1 MFQFFRNFFKTKIGL
16 AFALVFLGLIGFAFA
31 SSDISNSTTFGG
43 VAGGDRVAVV
53 GDEKVGAA
61 DLTRA
66 MNDALD
72 RVREDN
78 PTISMP
84 SFLAQG
90 GLEDVLALVIDRFA
104 IKGYAAQYG
113 IRAGENL
120 VNSEIHQIPLFRGP
134 DGNFS
139 DEAYR
144 LALRQQGIS
153 DSQIRDDLAVGLL
166 AKQLMV
172 PATFGAT
179 IPEKLAV
186 RYAQLFKERRQGTIG
201 LLPAAAYAPAGAP
214 TDAQLQAFYTAN
226 RSDFIR
232 PERRVIRYAT
242 FNSDALGDTIN
253 PTEAEIAA
261 RYKKD
266 SAQYSA
272 TEQRSFTQL
281 IVPTQ
286 AAANSIRDRLAS
298 GVSMEQV
305 AQEAGF
311 RTSALADTDKK
322 ALSKRA
328 STAVADAYFAAT
340 SGGVTAPAR
349 SSLGWHVARVDKI
362 NRIAARTLDQVR
374 GDITNTVREE
384 KRAKGLVDLA
394 SRIEEQLDDGATM
407 SELATE
413 LKLTVATTK
422 PITGQGQVYGSATEA
437 APALLAPALSTA
449 FQMEEGE
456 PEIAA
461 LDSGATYL
469 LFEATDITPSAAAP
483 LNEIR
488 DMAVQA
494 WRQSEG
500 NKAAKA
506 AADRV
511 MARVA
516 KGATLAAAI
525 AAENKNLPGIEQV
538 NLTREDLARQRE
550 QRIPPP
556 LALMFSMAQNTTKR
570 LDAGNDMGWFVVDLD
585 KITVETMAKN
595 DPLVSAA
602 LNQLGP
608 VFGQEY
614 VAQMRGAMRDE
625 LGVERNQTAI
635 DAVRKQLAGTN

>member
-16 AFALVFLGLIGFAFA
+16 AVALAFLGLIGFAFA
-31 SSDISNSTTFGG
+31 SSDVANTTTFGG

-53 GDEKVGAA
+53 GSEKIGTAE
-61 DLTRA
+61 LTRS

-72 RVREDN
+72 RIRQDN

-84 SFLAQG
+84 AFLAQG
-90 GLEDVLALVIDRFA
+90 GLDDVLSLLIDRFA
-104 IKGYAAQYG
+104 IKGYAAEYG
-113 IRAGENL
+113 LRAGENL
-120 VNSEIHQIPLFRGP
+120 VNSEIRQIPMFRGP

-139 DEAYR
+139 DETYR
-144 LALRQQGIS
+144 LALRQQGMS
-153 DSQIRDDLAVGLL
+153 DAQIRDDLAVGLL
-166 AKQLMV
+166 AKQLMI

-179 IPEKLAV
+179 MPEKLAV
-186 RYAQLFKERRQGTIG
+186 RYAQLFKERRQGTIA
-201 LLPAAAYAPAGAP
+201 LLPSAAYAPAGAP
-214 TDAQLQAFYTAN
+214 SDAQLQAFYTAN

-253 PTEAEIAA
+253 PTEVEIAA
-261 RYKKD
+261 RYKQD
-266 SAQYSA
+266 SAQYA
-272 TEQRSFTQL
+272 ANEQRSFTQL

-286 AAANSIRDRLAS
+286 AAANSIRDRLAAGAS
-298 GVSMEQV
+298 IEQV

-322 ALSKRA
+322 TLNERT
-328 STAVADAYFAAT
+328 STAVADAYFAAA
-340 SGGVTAPAR
+340 SGSVTAPAR
-349 SSLGWHVARVDKI
+349 SSLGWHVARVDNI
-362 NRIAARTLDQVR
+362 DRIAARTLDQAR
-374 GDITNTVREE
+374 ADITNTVREE
-384 KRAKGLVDLA
+384 KRAKGLADLA

-407 SELATE
+407 NEVASE

-422 PITGQGQVYGSATEA
+422 PITGQGLVYGSTTET
-437 APALLAPALSTA
+437 APAQLAPALTTA

-488 DMAVQA
+488 DMVVRA

-500 NKAAKA
+500 DKAAKA

-511 MARVA
+511 MGRVA
-516 KGATLAAAI
+516 KGSTLAAAI
-525 AAENKNLPGIEQV
+525 AAEKKGLPGIEQI

-585 KITVETMAKN
+585 TITVGTIAKD

-602 LNQLGP
+602 VRELGP
-608 VFGQEY
+608 ALGQEY

>member
-16 AFALVFLGLIGFAFA
+16 AVALAFLGLIGFAFA
-31 SSDISNSTTFGG
+31 SSDVANTTTFGG

-53 GDEKVGAA
+53 GSEKIGTAE
-61 DLTRA
+61 LTRS

-72 RVREDN
+72 RIRQDN

-84 SFLAQG
+84 AFLAQG
-90 GLEDVLALVIDRFA
+90 GLDDVLALLVDRFA
-104 IKGYAAQYG
+104 IKGYAAEYG
-113 IRAGENL
+113 LRAGENL
-120 VNSEIHQIPLFRGP
+120 VNSEIRQIPMFRGP

-139 DEAYR
+139 DETYR
-144 LALRQQGIS
+144 LALRQQGMS
-153 DSQIRDDLAVGLL
+153 DAQIRDDLAVGLL
-166 AKQLMV
+166 AKQLMI

-179 IPEKLAV
+179 MPEKLAV
-186 RYAQLFKERRQGTIG
+186 RYAQLFKERRQGTIA
-201 LLPAAAYAPAGAP
+201 LLPSAAYAPTGVP

-242 FNSDALGDTIN
+242 FNSDALGDAIN

-261 RYKKD
+261 RYKQD
-266 SAQYSA
+266 SAQYA
-272 TEQRSFTQL
+272 ANEQRSFTQL

-286 AAANSIRDRLAS
+286 AAANSIRDRLAAGAS
-298 GVSMEQV
+298 IEQV

-322 ALSKRA
+322 TLNERT

-349 SSLGWHVARVDKI
+349 SSLGWHVARVDNI

-374 GDITNTVREE
+374 DDITNIVREE
-384 KRAKGLVDLA
+384 KRAKGLADLA

-407 SELATE
+407 NEVANE

-422 PITGQGQVYGSATEA
+422 PITGQGQVYGSATET
-437 APALLAPALSTA
+437 APAQLAPALATA

-500 NKAAKA
+500 DKAAKA

-516 KGATLAAAI
+516 KGSTLAAAI
-525 AAENKNLPGIEQV
+525 AAEKKSLPGIEQI
-538 NLTREDLARQRE
+538 NLTREDIARQRE

-585 KITVETMAKN
+585 TITVGTIAKD
-595 DPLVSAA
+595 DPLVAA
-602 LNQLGP
+602 AVRELGP
-608 VFGQEY
+608 ALGQEY